1 MHRQRK
7 NAYMNQIFNDQGT
20 RSGTSSV
27 LDHSCGLAFIRGF
40 LQFVFLS
47 LAFVAAP
54 SHGVQIDD
62 NRAEAAGISKTVGRH
77 IHLYTDD
84 RDRKDLAEL
93 VTVFDL
99 AISEWCDH
107 FQIDTEKSA
116 DWKVDA
122 FLMADPTRF
131 EKAGLIPNDL
141 PEFPAGYAI
150 GKDIWLYPQP
160 GNYYTRHLLLHEGT
174 HLFMNRFLGNF
185 GPPWYSEGMAEWLGL
200 HRWDAQTRSLQLGYR
215 VQDRREADYWGRV
228 KIVRREL
235 AQGSGMSLEDVFAI
249 EPTAFQ
255 NVRFYGWSWAACE
268 FLTHH
273 PLTAKNFP
281 RLKQHVDLP
290 AHLFRRKVLTRLS
303 RLEELALVRDWN
315 LFVHEIDYGYDISR
329 GKLTDADPLE
339 PKNSSSPNDRKFQV
353 AADRSW
359 QSTGIQLSKGDQV
372 TILGTGQYR
381 VKMTDQPWPCEAGG
395 VTLRY
400 YEGQPLGML
409 MAAVLPAADQVS
421 DINQSLL
428 SAQPVGYQ
436 QTITAE
442 AGGILCLRI
451 NESPA
456 DLADNSGGLEV
467 TVQKLK

>member
-1 MHRQRK
+1 MNTDDKKIIRAHRDRSVASK
-7 NAYMNQIFNDQGT
+7 SESRLRT
-20 RSGTSSV
+20 RPV
-27 LDHSCGLAFIRGF
+27 IMLAFLLGCVIGSTD
-40 LQFVFLS
+40 LH
-47 LAFVAAP
+47 ADGVAVDQNLVA
-54 SHGVQIDD
+54 S
-62 NRAEAAGISKTVGRH
+62 AGIIRQTGQH
-77 IHLYTDD
+77 ITLYTDD
-84 RDRKDLAEL
+84 RDRKDLTEL
-93 VTVFDL
+93 VAVFDL
-99 AISEWCDH
+99 AVNQWCDH
-107 FQIDTEKSA
+107 FEIDRKAAA

-131 EKAGLIPNDL
+131 KKVGLIPDDL
-141 PEFPAGYAI
+141 PKFPAGYAI
-150 GKDIWLYPQP
+150 GKNIWLYPQP

-185 GPPWYSEGMAEWLGL
+185 GPPWFSEGMAEWLGL

-249 EPTAFQ
+249 GPTAFQ

-273 PLTAKNFP
+273 PLTAKNFS
-281 RLKQHVDLP
+281 RLKRHVDLP

-303 RLEELALVRDWN
+303 RQEKLALAQDWN

-329 GKLTDADPLE
+329 GTLANAEPLE
-339 PKNSSSPNDRKFQV
+339 TENHGSSNDQKFQI

-359 QSTGIQLSKGDQV
+359 QATGIQLSKGDQV
-372 TILGTGQYR
+372 TIFGTGQYR
-381 VKMTDQPWPCEAGG
+381 VKMTDQPWTCESGG

-400 YEGQPLGML
+400 YQGNPLGML
-409 MAAVLPAADQVS
+409 MAAVLPPADEA
-421 DINQSLL
+421 DNINQALII
-428 SAQPVGYQ
+428 AQPIGYQ
-436 QTITAE
+436 QTITANHD
-442 AGGILCLRI
+442 GQLCFRI
-451 NESPA
+451 NESPT
-456 DLADNSGGLEV
+456 DLSDNLGGLEV